1 LICVKSGAA
10 AQAIVRRAPQI
21 RRVGK
26 GALGPCPP
34 FESNVFAEWWA
45 RRRTRSRPAALPTL
59 RTTCCEPLPANQTSA
74 VVETSNAVGVIS
86 FNERNFTGLTH
97 MRVFYGW
104 WMVAACMLSALVG
117 NALGLFGAGVYLH
130 EVVTVNGWTTGLVSG
145 AVTVFYVVS
154 ALLLIPVGAG
164 IKHYGPRPVI
174 ALGGL
179 ALAGGVI
186 GIGHATAPWQAY
198 LAFLVMGIGWAG
210 LSTTAVATTL
220 APWFDQHQGR
230 AVSIASLGASVGG
243 IIGAPALLF
252 GIARIG
258 FASTTIVAGLLAIA
272 VVLPL
277 AAFVLRSRPQDL
289 GLFPDGLALRR
300 DAASTGAP
308 DWTLPMALSTPAL
321 RSVMATFGIGM
332 MVQIGF
338 LTHQVAL
345 LAQSVDRL
353 AVSIT
358 VSSTAVAALAGR
370 LALARFADEMDAR
383 VTTAAALLV
392 AAGSLGAMGLF
403 PVPSVLIVASIVF
416 GLTVGQVTTLSP
428 IIVRREFGA
437 PAFGLVFGAAS
448 CGIQLATALGP
459 GLYGLLYDAFGSY
472 NPALIGAAGLDVA
485 AAAVAIAGRGNPSSE
500 LFRG

>member
-1 LICVKSGAA
+1 
-10 AQAIVRRAPQI
+10 
-21 RRVGK
+21 
-26 GALGPCPP
+26 
-34 FESNVFAEWWA
+34 
-45 RRRTRSRPAALPTL
+45 
-59 RTTCCEPLPANQTSA
+59 
-74 VVETSNAVGVIS
+74 
-86 FNERNFTGLTH
+86 

-145 AVTVFYVVS
+145 AVTAFYVVS
-154 ALLLIPVGAG
+154 ALLLIPVGIA
-164 IKHYGPRPVI
+164 IKNYGPRPAI
-174 ALGGL
+174 ALGGV

-186 GIGHATAPWQAY
+186 GIGQATAPWQAY
-198 LAFLVMGIGWAG
+198 LAFLLMGIGWAG

-220 APWFDQHQGR
+220 APWFDRHQGR

-243 IIGAPALLF
+243 ILGAPALLF

-258 FASTTIVAGLLAIA
+258 FASTTIV

-277 AAFVLRSRPQDL
+277 AAFVLRNRPQDL
-289 GLFPDGLALRR
+289 GLFPDGLPLRR
-300 DAASTGAP
+300 VAPATDTP
-308 DWTLPMALSTPAL
+308 DWTLRSALRTRAL
-321 RSVMATFGIGM
+321 RSVMTTFGIGM

-338 LTHQVAL
+338 LTHQVTL
-345 LAQSVDRL
+345 LAQSVDRV

-370 LALARFADEMDAR
+370 LALARFADQMDAR

-403 PVPSVLIVASIVF
+403 PVPMVLIGASIVF

-437 PAFGLVFGAAS
+437 QAFGLVFGVAS

-459 GLYGLLYDAFGSY
+459 SFYGVLHDAFGSY
-472 NPALIGAAGLDVA
+472 DPALLGAAGLDVA
-485 AAAVAIAGRGNPSSE
+485 AAAVAIAGRRRPPG
-500 LFRG
+500 FIFVD

>member
-1 LICVKSGAA
+1 
-10 AQAIVRRAPQI
+10 
-21 RRVGK
+21 
-26 GALGPCPP
+26 
-34 FESNVFAEWWA
+34 
-45 RRRTRSRPAALPTL
+45 
-59 RTTCCEPLPANQTSA
+59 
-74 VVETSNAVGVIS
+74 
-86 FNERNFTGLTH
+86 

-104 WMVAACMLSALVG
+104 WVVAACMLSALVG

-130 EVVTVNGWTTGLVSG
+130 QAVTANGWSTGLVSG
-145 AVTVFYVVS
+145 AVTLFYVVS
-154 ALLLIPVGAG
+154 ALLLIPVGIA
-164 IKHYGPRPVI
+164 IKNYGPRPII
-174 ALGGL
+174 ALGGV

-186 GIGHATAPWQAY
+186 WIGQATVPWQAY
-198 LAFLVMGIGWAG
+198 LAFLLMGIGWAG

-230 AVSIASLGASVGG
+230 AVSIASLGASAGG

-258 FASTTIVAGLLAIA
+258 FAATTLAAGLFAIA

-277 AAFVLRSRPQDL
+277 AVLVLRNRPQDL
-289 GLFPDGLALRR
+289 GLFPDGLPLRGAAAAI
-300 DAASTGAP
+300 DAA
-308 DWTLPMALSTPAL
+308 DWTLAAALSTPAL

-338 LTHQVAL
+338 LTHQVML
-345 LAQSVDRL
+345 LAQSFDRV

-358 VSSTAVAALAGR
+358 VSSTAIAALAGR
-370 LALARFADEMDAR
+370 LALARFADELDAR
-383 VTTAAALLV
+383 MTAAAALLI

-403 PVPSVLIVASIVF
+403 PVPPVLIGASIVF

-437 PAFGLVFGAAS
+437 QAFGLVFGAAS

-459 GLYGLLYDAFGSY
+459 GFYGLLHDAFDSY
-472 NPALIGAAGLDVA
+472 HPALLGAAGLDVVA
-485 AAAVAIAGRGNPSSE
+485 AGLVIAGRRKPADLLARRMG
-500 LFRG
+500 